1 MRNFKDKILYKR
13 KLIETCRKYLMKT
26 ADNLRTAMED
36 AQHSAN
42 EYGQPKDRYD
52 SYRIQLL
59 RKRDL
64 LARQYQQALEQL
76 NVLDKIGTEK
86 LHKKVGF
93 GSVVFTNEQKIF
105 VSTGIGKINFEDEIF
120 YAISPMVPVFNA
132 MKGLIKGESY
142 TFREK
147 KITVL
152 DIL

>member
-1 MRNFKDKILYKR
+1 
-13 KLIETCRKYLMKT
+13 MKT